1 MSPPPAFPWTAAR
14 LWLMPLCI
22 ALAALAACGR
32 PADTPQEIGAP
43 SDAARTATVIV
54 ARVGG
59 LSITAAEADAPLQL
73 ALHDLEMQK
82 YRLRRKALET
92 EVLRALGAAH
102 DSEPVAEIMLVPP
115 LPPRI
120 TVEPDPAR
128 IRPTQD
134 APVTVL
140 AFCNFESPH
149 CARLQMTLSQVL
161 PLFPGVARYAERDL
175 PLDFHRHAGKAAE
188 AARCALDQGNY
199 WRFHDMLY
207 ATAEAPDRVAL
218 DRAARSANLEMKL
231 FAECLDSSRHAA
243 PVAADVAMA
252 KSLGLSVVPAVLVN
266 GLYASPDVQPADLVW
281 LIERELTSQGVTSP
295 RLVPADV
302 VSTLPVQLKGVLA
315 SAHAGQGLALLAPSI
330 APERVGAYRE
340 GDAISTGVFLRR
352 ITSSG
357 IELMRDGHAERLS
370 LDETSQPPL
379 RSAAAP
385 PAEAIAVTAHRAV
398 PVLLDRGEV
407 QVLLSDRIA
416 LAEALQPVP
425 MTSGGYHQLRVQ
437 AVAPGSLYERLGFE
451 PGDVIL
457 SVNEQPVHEAS
468 NPLWDALEKQGEVR
482 VRVIRRGG
490 LAKHFT
496 YRFSD

>member
-1 MSPPPAFPWTAAR
+1 MSTPPAFQWAAAR
-14 LWLMPLCI
+14 LWLMPLCT
-22 ALAALAACGR
+22 ALAALAACGH
-32 PADTPQEIGAP
+32 PADTPQTISAP
-43 SDAARTATVIV
+43 SDSAGTSNVIV

-59 LSITAAEADAPLQL
+59 LAITTAEVDAPLQL

-82 YRLRRKALET
+82 YRLRRQALET
-92 EVLRALGAAH
+92 DVLRAFGTGQASA
-102 DSEPVAEIMLVPP
+102 PVAEIMLVPP

-120 TVEPDPAR
+120 TAEPDRAR

-149 CARLQMTLSQVL
+149 CARLQVTLSQVL

-188 AARCALDQGNY
+188 AARCAVDQGNY
-199 WRFHDMLY
+199 WRFHDVLY
-207 ATAEAPDRVAL
+207 ATAGTPDRIAL
-218 DRAARSANLEMKL
+218 DRAARSANLEMKA
-231 FAECLDSSRHAA
+231 FAECLASGRHA
-243 PVAADVAMA
+243 VQVSADVAMA
-252 KSLGLSVVPAVLVN
+252 KSLGLSVVPAVFVN

-281 LIERELTSQGVTSP
+281 LIERELASQGVTSP
-295 RLVPADV
+295 RLLPADV
-302 VSTLPVQLKGVLA
+302 LSTLPVQLKAVLA
-315 SAHAGQGLALLAPSI
+315 SAHAGQSLALLAPSI
-330 APERVGAYRE
+330 APERGGAYRE
-340 GDAISTGVFLRR
+340 GDAISTGVVLRR

-370 LDETSQPPL
+370 LAVTSQPPL
-379 RSAAAP
+379 QSAAAP
-385 PAEAIAVTAHRAV
+385 PAEAIAATTHRAV
-398 PVLLDRGEV
+398 PILLDRGEV

-437 AVAPGSLYERLGFE
+437 TVAPGSLYERLGFQ

-468 NPLWDALEKQGEVR
+468 NPLWDALEKEREVR

-496 YRFSD
+496 YRFSN